1 MSWRDFLEKMADKY
15 GLSADQAAV
24 FLSKFSSDKEEHEI
38 AADLHISLQT
48 VTYRL
53 TEVYKKF
60 SFHGK
65 GTGKAFQLLRF
76 LTLEYDKTNA
86 SGVDT
91 NCVKV
96 EQENELLTSRHRQD
110 ASATDDE
117 FTGMGSTEVSEYSI
131 SHNSGGEFDELLAK
145 AQLFQVASEKLEV
158 VKQAVE
164 IVPSVIEAKNICE
177 RKAFDTLLEN
187 SVLKI
192 EENKIEQLLSDSE
205 DLKLDRSRLL
215 KKMSDRQNDTSSEII
230 CNSPKNHNHNLSQKL
245 EDSTIKD
252 KKAKLDQR
260 RKYFKNN
267 FKKAVDYNNM
277 NLEQQIKFLAEEL
290 KLPEYNLR
298 DDFERQKENHDLSF
312 EDKLQI
318 LGNDMKI
325 TRQSID
331 KFFAGEPVKPNI
343 FRKIS
348 SLLNMECKKIIDF
361 DFLRFIVK
369 IVPQVRSQCYQK
381 IQNQCG
387 TIRILDVTTPIN
399 LNDLYVDVNILEK
412 PSSYQRLERSDLPQ
426 IYNLTTDEFDRFG
439 LSKVCQKRV
448 SGLIVVEKHRKLMVL
463 GKPGSGKS
471 TFLQHIA
478 IQCNQGKLEPD
489 RVPIFIRLKT
499 FAEEAR
505 ETRDFGLFH
514 YISREFDSSDIADES
529 LTEKI
534 FKYGR
539 ALILLDGLDEVS
551 TEDSNE
557 VVKQIRRFCNKYY
570 KNQFIITCRIAAQEY
585 RFPEF
590 IYVEVA
596 DFNESQI
603 DNFAKNW
610 FLAVA
615 NQSEEEGKAK
625 AIKFIEKLKQP
636 ENQPIREIAITPILL
651 NLSCLVFQ
659 AKAEFPSH
667 KAKLYEEGLEILL
680 TKWDLDRGIK
690 RDNVYRDLNLPHKTK
705 LIAHIAALTFE
716 EEDYFFEQDKIQE
729 YIAEYLRRLPNINSN
744 PEQLELDSQAVLKS
758 IEAQHGLL
766 VERTKKIYS
775 FSHLTFHEYFTAKA
789 FLSSWNRQ
797 TSDKSILR
805 ITEKRW
811 REVFL
816 LVTDMM
822 ATPDDFLRQ
831 IKQQVDGILASDDKL
846 QRFIGAIKQK
856 AGKGIPYKVAAVRG
870 FYFARFLKF
879 SFDLAFNLDPSLKR
893 ALQLDRHRDPY
904 PDLAL
909 LSDSGK
915 PWIFSEEQKKLLK
928 EYHNANT
935 LLVDCFNSASNMNLT
950 VRKEIENTLLLPI
963 AEIHKRHPPPPVD
976 K

>member
-15 GLSADQAAV
+15 RLSADQAAV
-24 FLSKFSSDKEEHEI
+24 FLSKFSSDKEDHEI

-48 VTYRL
+48 VNYRL

-76 LTLEYDKTNA
+76 LNLEYDKTKG

-96 EQENELLTSRHRQD
+96 EQENELVTSPHRQD
-110 ASATDDE
+110 ACATDDE
-117 FTGMGSTEVSEYSI
+117 FIEMGTKEVSEYSI

-145 AQLFQVASEKLEV
+145 AQLFQVASEKLEL

-164 IVPSVIEAKNICE
+164 IVPSVIKVKKAREREAFNELFKDLVDKHIKSNNTTNNYKKEIKSDNISIQTEKQTIFSNIDDKKELFKNEFMAYVRINNLSIQQQV
-177 RKAFDTLLEN
+177 D
-187 SVLKI
+187 
-192 EENKIEQLLSDSE
+192 LLSKRLEIDISIV
-205 DLKLDRSRLL
+205 RS
-215 KKMSDRQNDTSSEII
+215 
-230 CNSPKNHNHNLSQKL
+230 
-245 EDSTIKD
+245 
-252 KKAKLDQR
+252 
-260 RKYFKNN
+260 N
-267 FKKAVDYNNM
+267 FKYKKQDHA
-277 NLEQQIKFLAEEL
+277 
-290 KLPEYNLR
+290 
-298 DDFERQKENHDLSF
+298 LSF
-312 EDKLQI
+312 EKKLQRLAKDSKLSDQPI
-318 LGNDMKI
+318 NN
-325 TRQSID
+325 
-331 KFFAGEPVKPNI
+331 FFAGEPVKPNI

-348 SLLNMECKKIIDF
+348 SLLNIECTKIIDF

-387 TIRILDVTTPIN
+387 TMRILDVTTPIN
-399 LNDLYVDVNILEK
+399 LNDLYVDVNILEE

-448 SGLIVVEKHRKLMVL
+448 SGLTVVEKHRKLMVL

-478 IQCNQGKLEPD
+478 IQCNQGKLQPD

-505 ETRDFGLFH
+505 ETRDFSLFH
-514 YISREFDSSDIADES
+514 YISREFDSSDIADKS

-557 VVKQIRRFCNKYY
+557 VVKQICRFCDKYY
-570 KNQFIITCRIAAQEY
+570 KNQFILTCRIAAQEY
-585 RFPEF
+585 SFPGF
-590 IYVEVA
+590 TYVQVA

-603 DNFAKNW
+603 DKFAKNW

-636 ENQPIREIAITPILL
+636 ENQPILEIAITPILL

-705 LIAHIAALTFE
+705 LIAHIATLTFE

-766 VERTKKIYS
+766 VERTRKIYS

-822 ATPDDFLRQ
+822 ASPDDFLGQ
-831 IKQQVDGILASDDKL
+831 IKEQVDGILASDDKL

-856 AGKGIPYKVAAVRG
+856 SGKGIPYKAAAVRG

-879 SFDLAFNLDPSLKR
+879 SLDLAFNLDPSLKR
-893 ALQLDRHRDPY
+893 ALQLDRNRDPY

-915 PWIFSEEQKKLLK
+915 PWIFSEEQKELLK

-935 LLVDCFNSASNMNLT
+935 LLVDCLNSTYNVTRS
-950 VRKEIENTLLLPI
+950 VRQEIEYTLLLPI
-963 AEIHKRHPPPPVD
+963 AEIQKRHQQSLVG